1 MVQYDS
7 GHVFGSKLRR
17 SLRFVHPFLIALYP
31 VLSLLES
38 NRDQMAVQGAFRSML
53 VSVAITFGLL
63 LIVRLMVREWEKAVL
78 ITSMAL
84 LLFFSY
90 GHLNRVIRHEQL
102 FGIMIGRHRYVI
114 ILWLLI
120 LSLWSWFV
128 VKKIRSAD
136 LWNATFSLVAGVA
149 VILPLIGLVQ
159 SELKP
164 GFDLRTRQELQA
176 LQQPSNV
183 DLNTNPRDIYYIIV
197 DGYGREDI
205 LRDIYGIDNS
215 EFIKFLDEEGFYVAE
230 ESRSNYIQTALSLAS
245 SLNMEY
251 VNYLTDILGEESVDR
266 ELLNQLTQDN
276 RVMRYLDQQ
285 GYNLVAFDSGH
296 EATSL
301 RDVDVF
307 LSGEERSAFLPDW
320 LTANRIKPFEE
331 LLLETTA
338 VVGLLDRVHK
348 AEDIF
353 FANVVERQYEAQ
365 RDRTLFILESLRSLH
380 EREGPTFAF
389 AHIVAPHPPF
399 VFGPEG
405 EARNPDAPFT
415 YHDGSDYLEAVGTRE
430 EYIEGYKDQLMFLNK
445 QLARTIDDILSNSDR
460 PPIIILQADHG
471 PGAYLNWQS
480 LSETNIDERTS
491 ILNAFYWPE
500 VEDEYL
506 YSSISPVNSF
516 RLLLNTYFEGNFE
529 LLEDRA
535 YFSSS
540 NRPYHFTEVE

>member
-1 MVQYDS
+1 
-7 GHVFGSKLRR
+7 
-17 SLRFVHPFLIALYP
+17 
-31 VLSLLES
+31 
-38 NRDQMAVQGAFRSML
+38 ML
-53 VSVAITFGLL
+53 G
-63 LIVRLMVREWEKAVL
+63 
-78 ITSMAL
+78 
-84 LLFFSY
+84 
-90 GHLNRVIRHEQL
+90 
-102 FGIMIGRHRYVI
+102 
-114 ILWLLI
+114 
-120 LSLWSWFV
+120 LWSWFV
-128 VKKIRSAD
+128 VKKIRRAD

-149 VILPLIGLVQ
+149 VILPLLGLVQ

-164 GFDLRTRQELQA
+164 GFDLQSRQEFQP

-183 DLNTNPRDIYYIIV
+183 DLNTNARDIYYIIV

-205 LRDIYGIDNS
+205 LKDIYGFDNS
-215 EFIKFLDEEGFYVAE
+215 EFIRFLDEEGFYVAE

-251 VNYLTDILGEESVDR
+251 VNYLTDILGEESIDR
-266 ELLNQLTQDN
+266 EPLNHLIQDN
-276 RVMRYLDQQ
+276 RVMHYLDQQ

-301 RDVDVF
+301 RDVDIF
-307 LSGEERSAFLPDW
+307 LSGEEHSAFLPDW

-338 VVGLLDRVHK
+338 VVGILDRVHR

-365 RDRTLFILESLRSLH
+365 RDRTFFILESLRGLH
-380 EREGPTFAF
+380 EREGPTFVF

-430 EYIEGYKDQLMFLNK
+430 EYIQGYKDQLVFLNK
-445 QLARTIDDILSNSDR
+445 QLGRTIDDILENSDR
-460 PPIIILQADHG
+460 QPIIILQADHG

-480 LSETNIDERTS
+480 LSETNTDERTS
-491 ILNAFYWPE
+491 ILNAYYWPE
-500 VEDEYL
+500 VDDEYL
-506 YSSISPVNSF
+506 YPSISPVNSF
-516 RLLLNTYFEGNFE
+516 RVLLNAYFQENYELHDDRTYF
-529 LLEDRA
+529 
-535 YFSSS
+535 SPS
-540 NRPYHFTEVE
+540 NRPYSFTEVK